1 MTESQTQEQIARYI
15 ATAYPLAVFHSDF
28 GSGARL
34 TPGQAAKQKRQ
45 NGGRRAW
52 PDIFIA
58 EPVEDTEGHH
68 WHGLFIELKKEG
80 VRVFKKDGTIVAN
93 QHFREQDE
101 VLKALQL
108 RGFAT
113 AFGIGFDQT
122 RELIDQYMKGEWP
135 WASSH
140 PGQY

>member
-1 MTESQTQEQIARYI
+1 MTESQTQEAIANYI
-15 ATAYPLAVFHSDF
+15 RAVYPLAIFHSDF

-52 PDIFIA
+52 PDLFIA
-58 EPVEDTEGHH
+58 EPIEGQDGHR
-68 WHGLFIELKKEG
+68 WNGLFIELKKEG
-80 VRVFKKDGTIVAN
+80 VRVFKKNGEIVADK
-93 QHFREQDE
+93 HFREQDE

-108 RGFAT
+108 RGYAA
-113 AFGIGFDQT
+113 AFGIGYDQT
-122 RELIDQYMKGEWP
+122 CELIDQYMKGAWP
-135 WASSH
+135 WESNR